1 MSTFE
6 GLTSQSDWR
15 DQYSAF
21 PLSTDNGLIHTSY
34 EQSSTADIP
43 PSTPVRT
50 QSTSRPPLG
59 VHRHTTGPLMQEQE
73 PVPKIERSDSAPPG
87 DGLGQQIDE
96 REEETLGLVESA
108 TTLLVS
114 NDVKDEDEDDEI
126 DDDEML
132 EPEEG
137 GAPQTAA
144 ERRAERRKMKRFRYD
159 SRCC

>member
-1 MSTFE
+1 
-6 GLTSQSDWR
+6 
-15 DQYSAF
+15 
-21 PLSTDNGLIHTSY
+21 
-34 EQSSTADIP
+34 
-43 PSTPVRT
+43 
-50 QSTSRPPLG
+50 
-59 VHRHTTGPLMQEQE
+59 MQEQE

-114 NDVKDEDEDDEI
+114 SDAADSLNDVKDEDEDDEI